1 MNNERNSGENR
12 KPMSEKRRVK
22 KQINH
27 VMRGIFLYNVII
39 LFVVVADMI
48 IKTVGVILEYPGGPG
63 QDAAIDALLAKLLNS
78 GSSSIVAVLIGTAFL
93 LLYFRKD
100 RLLEPMLAPG
110 RRPSA
115 GRFMQFVCLLMLA
128 QIVFSV
134 VAAGAEAAANQF
146 GYSFMSSIEA
156 ATETGSTF
164 SMLLY
169 AGIFGPVVEEIIY
182 RGFLM
187 KSLCRYGKTFAIF
200 VSAAVFGLMHGNLPQ
215 SIFAFMVG
223 VVFGYAAMEYSI
235 YSSILLHVLNNLLFG
250 NVLIRLVEKLPV
262 AGQNLLYIV
271 VVGGLAVA
279 GCVVA
284 VRHRKEIAAY
294 FRRNNTRKKY
304 YAYAFTAVWMLLFIA
319 MEVLTMMGGVE
330 RKL

>member
-1 MNNERNSGENR
+1 
-12 KPMSEKRRVK
+12 
-22 KQINH
+22 
-27 VMRGIFLYNVII
+27 
-39 LFVVVADMI
+39 
-48 IKTVGVILEYPGGPG
+48 
-63 QDAAIDALLAKLLNS
+63 
-78 GSSSIVAVLIGTAFL
+78 
-93 LLYFRKD
+93 
-100 RLLEPMLAPG
+100 
-110 RRPSA
+110 
-115 GRFMQFVCLLMLA
+115 
-128 QIVFSV
+128 
-134 VAAGAEAAANQF
+134 
-146 GYSFMSSIEA
+146 
-156 ATETGSTF
+156 
-164 SMLLY
+164 
-169 AGIFGPVVEEIIY
+169 
-182 RGFLM
+182 M

-250 NVLIRLVEKLPV
+250 NVLIRLVGGLPV